1 MSDPAAMRRAFAARV
16 RAGQQLA
23 GLVVKM
29 PAAALLETAA
39 HCGFDFA
46 VVDTEHGPAD
56 VEALEHHL
64 RAADGAGL
72 PVLVRVASGT
82 REQILHA
89 LDAGA
94 AGIVVPQVNDAEQ
107 AERAVR
113 AAHYPPRGTRGFAT
127 STRAGCHGS
136 IGVAEHVEN
145 AAAGTVLV
153 VQVEHAAALPH
164 VARIAALDG
173 VDAVFLGPADLSMS
187 LGHPGELTHPLVAD
201 AIEQVAGAVL
211 ESGAARLCA
220 IAGDEREAHA
230 WRARGARLVVFAA
243 PALITRRLEG
253 LIAALDEAP
262 ATVEDSARPAEVQR

>member
-1 MSDPAAMRRAFAARV
+1 MSDPAAMRRAFAARL
-16 RAGQQLA
+16 RAGEPLT

-46 VVDTEHGPAD
+46 VIDTEHGPAE
-56 VEALEHHL
+56 VEAIEHHL

-72 PVLVRVASGT
+72 PVLVRVATGA
-82 REQILHA
+82 RGEILHA

-94 AGIVVPQVNDAEQ
+94 AGIVVPQVDDAEQ
-107 AERAVR
+107 AEHAIR
-113 AAHYPPRGTRGFAT
+113 AAHYPPRGTRGLAT

-136 IGVAEHVEN
+136 IGVAEHVAN
-145 AAAGTVLV
+145 AAAGTVV
-153 VQVEHAAALPH
+153 IVQVEHAAALPH
-164 VARIAALDG
+164 AASIAAQPGL
-173 VDAVFLGPADLSMS
+173 DAVFVGPADLSMS

-201 AIEQVAGAVL
+201 AIEQVASTVL
-211 ESGAARLCA
+211 ESGTTRLCA
-220 IAGDEREAHA
+220 IASDEHEARA
-230 WRARGARLVVFAA
+230 WSARGAQLVVFAA
-243 PALITRRLEG
+243 PALITRRLKG